1 MQVKCMKLR
10 YTGGMT
16 GYECIV
22 QSIELFESALESND
36 RTKKIHT
43 VLSLAARAGYS
54 VHHFSRLFSAVTGLS
69 PKEYIQGRT
78 LSTIAER
85 IVSSD
90 VPFATL
96 ADEAGYAD
104 YETFSR
110 SFHARFGVTPKWLR
124 ETGYIPFERVERFV
138 PDGRLV
144 TPPAAAPARSTLPV
158 GSPETVREGSIAIAG
173 MAFFME
179 EGEESFAR
187 PWEIF
192 MKAAPSVRG
201 AVKPERYYQFSS
213 WLADD
218 TLPGISIVCALEVAG
233 QAAQTPVFATR
244 KIPAATYLKFTHAG
258 GNETLSETY
267 RYIYGEW
274 LANNDV
280 RPAATWE
287 FQRYVGGITEI
298 YIPLS
303 VSKHEL

>member
-1 MQVKCMKLR
+1 
-10 YTGGMT
+10 MT
-16 GYECIV
+16 GYECV
-22 QSIELFESALESND
+22 AQSIELFESSLESKD

-43 VLSLAARAGYS
+43 VRTLAARAGYS
-54 VHHFSRLFSAVTGLS
+54 VHHFSRLFSAVTALS

-78 LSTIAER
+78 LSVLAER
-85 IVSSD
+85 IVATD
-90 VPFATL
+90 VPLSAL
-96 ADEAGYAD
+96 AEEAGYAD

-124 ETGYIPFERVERFV
+124 ETGHIPFERVDRFV
-138 PDGRLV
+138 PGARA
-144 TPPAAAPARSTLPV
+144 PSAASAPAAPLAIDA
-158 GSPETVREGSIAIAG
+158 PETVREDAITIAG
-173 MAFFME
+173 MSFFME

-201 AVKPERYYQFSS
+201 AVTPERYYQFSS
-213 WLADD
+213 WLANDS
-218 TLPGISIVCALEVAG
+218 LPGISIVCALEVADP
-233 QAAQTPVFATR
+233 AAQSPVFATR
-244 KIPAATYLKFTHAG
+244 KIPAATYLKFTHTG
-258 GNETLSETY
+258 GNGTLADTY
-267 RYIYGEW
+267 RFIYGEW

-303 VSKHEL
+303 VTEQEL